1 MKKIRFKSGAVR
13 VIGWS
18 FTMIAFVIFL
28 GFADRSYDQR
38 ASNGLRISVKDAE
51 QNYFIEP
58 VDIEE
63 ILNAR
68 GRKLR
73 GMSMD
78 DINIPMLEKLIYTN
92 EYVDRAEVYSTID
105 GYVNIDVWQRN
116 PVVRIINS
124 QNEHYYIDEN
134 GGFMP
139 VSSKFS
145 KPVVVANGYIF
156 DRYRQKS
163 LNFASEF
170 PGDTAADPL
179 LVQIYEVA
187 RFIRDDEFWNS
198 QIEQIYVNE
207 SFDLELIP
215 RVGDHRIIIGSSA
228 GLEEK
233 LEKLMVFYEKGVSR
247 AGWNNYSV
255 INLKYK
261 DQVVCRKHN

>member
-1 MKKIRFKSGAVR
+1 MKKIRFKSGALRLV
-13 VIGWS
+13 GWI
-18 FTMIAFVIFL
+18 FTMIAFIVFL
-28 GFADRSYDQR
+28 GFADRSYNKR
-38 ASNGLRISVKDAE
+38 KSNGLRITVRDADV
-51 QNYFIEP
+51 NYFIEP

-63 ILNAR
+63 VLNAR

-73 GMSMD
+73 GMSMN
-78 DINIPMLEKLIYTN
+78 DINIPMLENLVYTN
-92 EYVDRAEVYSTID
+92 QYVDRAEVYSTID

-124 QNEHYYIDEN
+124 QNEHYYIDEA
-134 GGFMP
+134 GEFMP
-139 VSSKFS
+139 VSTKYS

-163 LNFASEF
+163 LDFASGF
-170 PGDTAADPL
+170 PGDSTEDPL

-207 SFDLELIP
+207 SFDIELIP
-215 RVGDHRIIIGSSA
+215 RVGDHRIIIGSSD
-228 GLEEK
+228 GLMEK

-247 AGWNNYSV
+247 AGWNNYSE